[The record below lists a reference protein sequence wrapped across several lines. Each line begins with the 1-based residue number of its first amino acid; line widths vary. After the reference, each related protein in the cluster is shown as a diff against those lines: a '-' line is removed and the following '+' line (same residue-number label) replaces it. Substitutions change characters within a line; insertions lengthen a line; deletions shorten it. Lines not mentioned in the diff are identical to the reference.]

1 MMKTKTF
8 SYRGKSIYGTEFAFD
23 TPMDAQFIT
32 VTTFETNGKFYSRV
46 IGMHQ
51 TSADAEETLMAMRTN
66 QTFIDHG
73 AMSEI
78 VTLTKVGYIYE

>member
-1 MMKTKTF
+1 MKTKT
-8 SYRGKSIYGTEFAFD
+8 YHYTGKSIYGTNFRFD
-23 TPMDAQFIT
+23 TPMDALFIT
-32 VTTFETNGKFYSRV
+32 VTTYEVRGEFHSRV

-51 TSADAEETLMAMRTN
+51 TSADAEETLEQMRNN

-78 VTLTKVGYIYE
+78 VALTKVGYDYE